1 MEGVRTCLIILLPE
15 PSEDIAAGRRRPPWH
30 HQIVRLVDELHDSVL
45 GHVHAEETLL
55 LLQGEVDQVR
65 VRWAH
70 GRDHGDPPRQPP
82 RHVAVVVPDLLEAH
96 PVRHFPN
103 NGVVVVVV
111 VNGDRRRRFVLGDD
125 LHVPPESVVVE
136 DHAGGYP
143 VVGGKGSPP

>member
-1 MEGVRTCLIILLPE
+1 MNST
-15 PSEDIAAGRRRPPWH
+15 
-30 HQIVRLVDELHDSVL
+30 
-45 GHVHAEETLL
+45 TLL

-111 VNGDRRRRFVLGDD
+111 VNGDRRHRRFVLGDD

-143 VVGGKGSPP
+143 VPVVGGKE